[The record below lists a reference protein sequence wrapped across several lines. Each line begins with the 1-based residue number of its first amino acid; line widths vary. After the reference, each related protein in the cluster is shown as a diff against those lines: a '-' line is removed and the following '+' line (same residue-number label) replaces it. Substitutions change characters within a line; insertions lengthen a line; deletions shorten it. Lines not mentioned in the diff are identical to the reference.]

1 MKVTQHA
8 MPLTWIIHFDFVFR
22 NKGEKNEEGKGNNFF
37 FKSLAFGVTPLID
50 KNESADIHFNVQ
62 CSIDQHL

>member
-50 KNESADIHFNVQ
+50 KKMNQQTYILMYNAP
-62 CSIDQHL
+62 